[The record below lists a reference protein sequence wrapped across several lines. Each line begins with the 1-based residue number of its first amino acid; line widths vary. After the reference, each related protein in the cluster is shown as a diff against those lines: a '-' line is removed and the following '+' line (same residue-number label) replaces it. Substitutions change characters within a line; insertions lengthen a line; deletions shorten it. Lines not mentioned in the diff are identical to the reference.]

1 MCSSDLGNGIPLV
14 KMKNGDVYQAAF
26 TDILE
31 FQKFNR
37 EDQLRPV
44 IVPAEKVSQVLA
56 GDAIGVILNPMGIN
70 LPLAVNRPP
79 KQENRQ

>member
-1 MCSSDLGNGIPLV
+1 MSNTNNAGGSKDIPD
-14 KMKNGDVYQAAF
+14 NF
-26 TDILE
+26 
-31 FQKFNR
+31 
-37 EDQLRPV
+37 
-44 IVPAEKVSQVLA
+44 PAEKVSQVLA